1 MTLTFRSSA
10 PETITHD
17 YGRAKYVAVQDGM
30 NWNVTG
36 HNEKGTPVNK
46 TIFWSNNFEA
56 SHQLLNLAMEQHD
69 EARRNRPASPRDRVV
84 SVDPMGNSMSA
95 PITMSGRDSRRR

>member
-1 MTLTFRSSA
+1 
-10 PETITHD
+10 
-17 YGRAKYVAVQDGM
+17 
-30 NWNVTG
+30 
-36 HNEKGTPVNK
+36 
-46 TIFWSNNFEA
+46 
-56 SHQLLNLAMEQHD
+56 MEQHD